1 MNKQPFPF
9 NATDAGRKKSR
20 RPHSKND
27 CTVRAVALA
36 CDVPYDRA
44 YEALAAAG
52 RKHYRPFDFRTWAK
66 SLAPFASL
74 GARLKWY
81 GFQFDKGEPRMNP
94 AIFCEQFK
102 TGRWILRTVD
112 HVFAVVDG
120 VVFDEHRP
128 TSQRLCIYGAWFCEG
143 RFQGMEHASV

>member
-9 NATDAGRKKSR
+9 NATDAGRKKSK

-36 CDVPYDRA
+36 CDIPFDRA
-44 YEALAAAG
+44 YDALAAAG
-52 RKHYRPFDFRTWAK
+52 RKHYQRFDFHKWAK

-81 GFQFDKGEPRMNP
+81 PFPFLYGEPRMNP
-94 AIFCEQFK
+94 TMFCEQFK

-120 VVFDEHRP
+120 VVYDEH
-128 TSQRLCIYGAWFCEG
+128 C
-143 RFQGMEHASV
+143 